1 MLAPALRWRRGGGQG
16 AGMQIVSC
24 RECGA
29 PVNTDD
35 ATCAQCGALQPGRA
49 VIEAAGYVW
58 ESRGRW
64 MGLPL
69 VHVAFGHDETGR
81 ARTACGI
88 VAIGQRAVGGVAIG
102 ILAGGFVSMGVVSMG
117 VFSLG
122 VVSLGA
128 LFAGGVNAIGALS
141 IGVVAVGYK
150 VGGVATFG
158 WKVLFSVA
166 K

>member
-1 MLAPALRWRRGGGQG
+1 
-16 AGMQIVSC
+16 MQIVPC
-24 RECGA
+24 RQCGA
-29 PVNTDD
+29 PVNAND
-35 ATCAQCGALQPGRA
+35 ATCTQCGAVQPGRA
-49 VIEAAGYVW
+49 EIEPAGYEWV
-58 ESRGRW
+58 SRGRW

-69 VHVAFGHDETGR
+69 VHVAFGHDSRGR

-102 ILAGGFVSMGVVSMG
+102 IVAGGFISVGVVSAG

-122 VVSLGA
+122 VVSVGA
-128 LFAGGVNAIGALS
+128 LIAGGVNAIGALS

>member
-1 MLAPALRWRRGGGQG
+1 
-16 AGMQIVSC
+16 MQIVPC
-24 RECGA
+24 RQCGTPVDAEA
-29 PVNTDD
+29 P
-35 ATCAQCGALQPGRA
+35 TCTECGALQPGKDE
-49 VIEAAGYVW
+49 IEPKGYVW
-58 ESRGRW
+58 ESAGQW

-69 VHVAFGHDETGR
+69 VHIAFGYDSKGIS
-81 ARTACGI
+81 RTACGI
-88 VAIGQRAVGGVAIG
+88 VAIGQRAIGGVAIG
-102 ILAGGFVSMGVVSMG
+102 IIAGGFVSIGIVSMG

-158 WKVLFSVA
+158 WKVMFSA
-166 K
+166 MKG

>member
-1 MLAPALRWRRGGGQG
+1 MRGIWPRTFLLPRPAPAWRRFAGIRRLLLRERLWPCFGTVGWQG
-16 AGMQIVSC
+16 ARMQIVSC

-29 PVNTDD
+29 PVNADD

-81 ARTACGI
+81 ARTACGVI
-88 VAIGQRAVGGVAIG
+88 AIGQRAVGGVAIG
-102 ILAGGFVSMGVVSMG
+102 ILAGGFVSLGVVSMG
-117 VFSLG
+117 
-122 VVSLGA
+122 
-128 LFAGGVNAIGALS
+128 
-141 IGVVAVGYK
+141 
-150 VGGVATFG
+150 
-158 WKVLFSVA
+158 
-166 K
+166 

>member
-1 MLAPALRWRRGGGQG
+1 MSLTLRWRRGGGQG
-16 AGMQIVSC
+16 GGMLSVSC

-29 PVNTDD
+29 PVNAED
-35 ATCAQCGALQPGRA
+35 ATCPHCGALQPGRA
-49 VIEAAGYVW
+49 QIEAVGYEW
-58 ESRGRW
+58 KSRGRW

-81 ARTACGI
+81 ARTACGMI
-88 VAIGQRAVGGVAIG
+88 AVGQRAVGGVAIG
-102 ILAGGFVSMGVVSMG
+102 IVAGGFVSLGIVSLG

-122 VVSLGA
+122 VVSFGA
-128 LFAGGVNAIGALS
+128 LVACGVNAIGALS

-158 WKVLFSVA
+158 WKVLFSA
-166 K
+166 TK

>member
-1 MLAPALRWRRGGGQG
+1 
-16 AGMQIVSC
+16 MQTVPC
-24 RECGA
+24 RQCGA
-29 PVNTDD
+29 PVQASDS
-35 ATCAQCGALQPGRA
+35 TCSQCGALQPGRA
-49 VIEAAGYVW
+49 RIEAVGYVW
-58 ESRGRW
+58 ESRLRW

-69 VHVAFGHDETGR
+69 VHIAFGHDDQGK

-88 VAIGQRAVGGVAIG
+88 IAIGQRAVGGVAIG
-102 ILAGGFVSMGVVSMG
+102 IVAGGFVSLGVVSIG
-117 VFSLG
+117 VFSFG

-128 LFAGGVNAIGALS
+128 LIACGVNAIGALS

-158 WKVLFSVA
+158 WKVLFSVT